1 MKKLKLK
8 LQELS
13 NAEVL
18 TRQQLKKVLG
28 GEGLVGTT
36 VTAQKQCC
44 TCTYNDGSQKDV
56 TCLNTD
62 TITTCC
68 GSGAK
73 QKACSAAPAGGCA
86 S

>member
-1 MKKLKLK
+1 MKKLQLK

-18 TRQQLKKVLG
+18 SREQLKKVLG
-28 GEGLVGTT
+28 GEGLVGST
-36 VTAQKQCC
+36 VTAQQQCC
-44 TCTYNDGSQKDV
+44 TCTYTDGSQKDA
-56 TCLNTD
+56 TCLSTD
-62 TITTCC
+62 SIQTCC

-73 QKACSAAPAGGCA
+73 QKACSAAPSGGCA